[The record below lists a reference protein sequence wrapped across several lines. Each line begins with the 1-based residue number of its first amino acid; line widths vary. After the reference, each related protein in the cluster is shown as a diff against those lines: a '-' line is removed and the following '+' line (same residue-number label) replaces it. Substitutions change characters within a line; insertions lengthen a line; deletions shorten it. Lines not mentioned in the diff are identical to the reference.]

1 MEEYFWVFL
10 PSLPA
15 INSWPKPPYSPLIN
29 VRTAQT
35 RTCAHLLHS
44 LGIEYDAVVCAG
56 RGTQW
61 HLRLWEVLV
70 WGHGITVNHLAC
82 ARLHTGAA
90 VNGEQK
96 QPNWIH
102 ILKQNN
108 VNETCLPACF
118 VSVVSSVVVLFVP
131 SASISTC
138 VHICSALQVLW
149 VNNFN
154 DYSENEWVT
163 LEENFG
169 LCVTVNGRS
178 RSSHTETCVHRP
190 LFSDASNYLHASHMV
205 FIDPCPCYTPPTPH
219 PLSLLLCLRTDG
231 EGMMECWRV
240 DLWFPG
246 SWSGFIRSG
255 CDNTPA
261 DGPTK
266 RLSYKHRSA
275 NKKLSWKKQS
285 AKQGA
290 SWKTAADCSLQ
301 GLFLTL

>member
-1 MEEYFWVFL
+1 MVFCHCSTAAFSISIQYFWVFL

-35 RTCAHLLHS
+35 HTCAHLLHS

-56 RGTQW
+56 WGTQR

-108 VNETCLPACF
+108 VNETCLLACF
-118 VSVVSSVVVLFVP
+118 VTVVSSVVVFFVP

-149 VNNFN
+149 VNNFS
-154 DYSENEWVT
+154 DYSENKWVT
-163 LEENFG
+163 LEENFS
-169 LCVTVNGRS
+169 LCVRVQSVFT
-178 RSSHTETCVHRP
+178 HR
-190 LFSDASNYLHASHMV
+190 DVRAQAHV
-205 FIDPCPCYTPPTPH
+205 FRCIKLSACFPYGFYWS
-219 PLSLLLCLRTDG
+219 LSLLYPPPTLSVHWRWRNDG
-231 EGMMECWRV
+231 MLEGRSLV
-240 DLWFPG
+240 
-246 SWSGFIRSG
+246 SWKLVRFYQ
-255 CDNTPA
+255 
-261 DGPTK
+261 K
-266 RLSYKHRSA
+266 RLWQYSSWWA
-275 NKKLSWKKQS
+275 NQTS
-285 AKQGA
+285 
-290 SWKTAADCSLQ
+290 
-301 GLFLTL
+301 FV